1 MWKGI
6 LAVVVSIPIAAFL
19 VASAFV
25 GMAIADNWDRATTA
39 SLVTG
44 LVAVCGGGLVV
55 VSLIVGLV
63 VGMPFAIRLFFEAGV
78 ARRAFD
84 SSGPVVTYPPGRQL
98 PPPVVTYP
106 PGRQLPPPAGRQ
118 WQEETPP
125 QLTDRQSG
133 SWQSS
138 GPEAYRL
145 WEEEPVE
152 ADRNNW

>member
-1 MWKGI
+1 MWKGL
-6 LAVVVSIPIAAFL
+6 LAVFVAVPVAA
-19 VASAFV
+19 VMIASAFV
-25 GMAIADNWDRATTA
+25 GQAIAENWDRATTA

-44 LVAVCGGGLVV
+44 LVAVCGGGFVV

-84 SSGPVVTYPPGRQL
+84 SSGPVVTYSQ
-98 PPPVVTYP
+98 
-106 PGRQLPPPAGRQ
+106 GRQLPPPAGRQ

-125 QLTDRQSG
+125 QLPDRQSG

-138 GPEAYRL
+138 GPGAYRL

>member
-98 PPPVVTYP
+98 PPP
-106 PGRQLPPPAGRQ
+106 AGRQ

-138 GPEAYRL
+138 GPGSYRL

>member
-1 MWKGI
+1 MWKGL
-6 LAVVVSIPIAAFL
+6 LAVFVAVPVAAFL

-44 LVAVCGGGLVV
+44 LVAVCGGGFVV

-84 SSGPVVTYPPGRQL
+84 ASGPVVTVSPRQL
-98 PPPVVTYP
+98 
-106 PGRQLPPPAGRQ
+106 QPPAGRQ

-138 GPEAYRL
+138 GPGSYSL

>member
-1 MWKGI
+1 MWKGL
-6 LAVVVSIPIAAFL
+6 LAVFVAVPVAA
-19 VASAFV
+19 VMIASAFI
-25 GMAIADNWDRATTA
+25 GQAIAENWDKATTT
-39 SLVTG
+39 SLVAG
-44 LVAVCGGGLVV
+44 LVATCGGGFVV
-55 VSLIVGLV
+55 IALLVSLIVGVPLATR
-63 VGMPFAIRLFFEAGV
+63 FFFEAGV

-98 PPPVVTYP
+98 PPP
-106 PGRQLPPPAGRQ
+106 AGAR

-125 QLTDRQSG
+125 QLPDRQSG

-138 GPEAYRL
+138 GPGSYRL